1 MGGSV
6 PATESILSGKA
17 GGLCGLKLRK
27 EGWIKENSMDSAK
40 DSAKMLAAINV
51 EGSGFWLL
59 FISQSVNINIPG
71 VTF

>member
-1 MGGSV
+1 
-6 PATESILSGKA
+6 LSAKR
-17 GGLCGLKLRK
+17 GLCGDEAQER
-27 EGWIKENSMDSAK
+27 GWIKEISMDSAK
-40 DSAKMLAAINV
+40 DSAREMLAAINV